1 MVCFTTL
8 FRRANPIMR
17 FVRDEQS
24 NRIAAADLASTGIA
38 GQIRFRC
45 LPWGKPMTEDRWQE
59 LYFDL
64 ANEVDSSRLEQKIAE
79 IEGALQ
85 ERLGEIDPHKD
96 AEEYRLLRR
105 TIEAV
110 NRLKAKSLRL
120 ANSSTTQGKPA

>member
-1 MVCFTTL
+1 
-8 FRRANPIMR
+8 
-17 FVRDEQS
+17 
-24 NRIAAADLASTGIA
+24 
-38 GQIRFRC
+38 
-45 LPWGKPMTEDRWQE
+45 MTEDRWQE

-105 TIEAV
+105 TIESV
-110 NRLKAKSLRL
+110 NRLKAKSLRF
-120 ANSSTTQGKPA
+120 ANSSTTHGKPA